1 MGVIKD
7 LYETAMLSDNDRENE
22 AEWLKGFIYARQ
34 ENAKSCEYGICS
46 ECESNECS
54 FTEN

>member
-34 ENAKSCEYGICS
+34 ESAKSCEYGICS

-54 FTEN
+54 FIEN